1 MTNETALPDP
11 TRRARGLHRRLP
23 TLLLLVALVPVLGM
37 AALAG
42 LSAQRL
48 EAERRDAVRLR
59 DDSAVFVALIEGQRA
74 VHGEEVASAVLTIG
88 SDLGVGPDDL
98 QEMFDQDFLGP
109 LQAARDA
116 VDRNATLRDLP
127 SLREELEALLAI
139 RQDVDAGAITFQ
151 EQLAVTGALRGA
163 IDEVWGGAVA
173 EQTAF
178 ALDSELPAEVQ
189 VRFQGLTAAYIALS
203 AAADRALLTE
213 VVLTGDPTPAQLER
227 LVDATGTFRVAADVF
242 PGRLGAAAQA
252 AWEAH
257 LADPAS
263 RRFLAV
269 LDETVRAVA
278 TGTEPPLR
286 GDPSAFGEAYID
298 GPTWAQGISDTVSAA
313 ADDLRVLAADHADD
327 ATRTARD
334 RLVLVAVLAAIALVA
349 TVLVTR
355 AVTRPMQ
362 RLEAAAPAIHRGSFQ
377 LDPLP
382 EQGPQEMA
390 DTARAFNE
398 MAATLAAVER
408 HAVALA
414 DDIDDP
420 VLREELPGRTGRAL
434 QVALNRLRS
443 SMRVAEQRRE
453 ELRRAAT
460 HDGLTG
466 LLNRAA
472 AFEVLA
478 RDLLRTERG
487 GGDVVALFID
497 MDGLKP
503 INDRHTHAA
512 GDDALRLTADALRS
526 ATRAS
531 DVVARLGG
539 DEFLVAG
546 VLSGEGDPRTEAE
559 ELAERIRA
567 AVGDQRIRVPDAST
581 VPLRCSIGLALAT
594 PDSTVESLVH
604 EADEALLE
612 AKRAG
617 KDRIGWWSGRAH
629 EGAES

>member
-1 MTNETALPDP
+1 M
-11 TRRARGLHRRLP
+11 RRHRDLHRRLP
-23 TLLLLVALVPVLGM
+23 TLLLVVVLIPVLGM
-37 AALAG
+37 TLLAG

-48 EAERRDAVRLR
+48 ARAERDAMTLQ
-59 DDSAVFVALIEGQRA
+59 DDAADFVALIEAQRA
-74 VHGEEVASAVLTIG
+74 VHDEEVASAVLTIG
-88 SDLGVGPDDL
+88 SDLGVGPEDL
-98 QEMFDQDFLGP
+98 EEMFDQDFLGP
-109 LQAARDA
+109 LESARQR
-116 VDRNATLRDLP
+116 VDGNATLRTLP
-127 SLREELEALLAI
+127 SLQDERSALLGI
-139 RQDVDAGAITFQ
+139 RDDVDAGSITFQ
-151 EQLAVTGALRGA
+151 EQLAVTGALRDA
-163 IDEVWGGAVA
+163 IDEVWDAAVA
-173 EQTAF
+173 DQTAF
-178 ALDSELPAEVQ
+178 ALDSGLPAEVQ

-213 VVLTGDPTPAQLER
+213 VVLIGEPTAAQLEG

-242 PGRLGAAAQA
+242 PGRLGARAQA

-257 LADPAS
+257 LADPAAQ
-263 RRFLAV
+263 RFLAV
-269 LDETVRAVA
+269 LDDTVRAVA
-278 TGTEPPLR
+278 TATEPPLQ

-298 GPTWAQGISDTVSAA
+298 GPAWARGISDTVAA
-313 ADDLRVLAADHADD
+313 AAQDLRLLAAEHADD
-327 ATRTARD
+327 ATRTLRN
-334 RLVLVAVLAAIALVA
+334 RLALVAVLAAAALVA
-349 TVLVTR
+349 ATWVTR
-355 AVTRPMQ
+355 AVTRPMR
-362 RLEAAAPAIHRGSFQ
+362 RLEAAAQQIHRGSFQ

-382 EQGPQEMA
+382 EDGPREIA

-414 DDIDDP
+414 DDVDDP

-443 SMRVAEQRRE
+443 SMQVAERRRE
-453 ELRRAAT
+453 ELRLAAT

-478 RDLLRTERG
+478 RDLLRAERG
-487 GGDVVALFID
+487 GDEVVALFLD

-546 VLSGEGDPRTEAE
+546 VLSGEGDPRAEAE

-567 AVGDQRIRVPDAST
+567 AVAGQRVPVPDGRP
-581 VPLRCSIGLALAT
+581 VPLQCSIGLALAT
-594 PDSTVESLVH
+594 PTSTVESLVH

-617 KDRIGWWSGRAH
+617 KGRIGWWSGRAH
-629 EGAES
+629 EGAGT